1 MPDDD
6 EGDTSIRIKIDTWRE
21 LKDLKDQPNQSFD
34 DVIQELLD
42 DHHDRDEEQAHA
54 DDEGNPEPVTAHN

>member
-6 EGDTSIRIKIDTWRE
+6 EGDTSIRIKVRTWRE

-42 DHHDRDEEQAHA
+42 EYHSRNEPSA
-54 DDEGNPEPVTAHN
+54 DDEGNLEPVTASN